1 MPIFGDCYDKMNR
14 PQHKAMELSNPQV
27 QEITRHHRYTLDE
40 LESLLQSL
48 RLELEVAPTDHKA
61 HRDLFSRI
69 ILVAERGL
77 GPPDPNDY
85 IDVDDPTVG
94 ITIVEDEQEFD
105 PEIEALRQQ
114 GWKIMTVSQV
124 AQNVEQQAARKSDAA
139 SS

>member
-1 MPIFGDCYDKMNR
+1 
-14 PQHKAMELSNPQV
+14 MEVSNSQV
-27 QEITRHHRYTLDE
+27 EEITRHHFYTLDE

-48 RLELEVAPTDHKA
+48 RMELEVAPTDYKA
-61 HRDLFSRI
+61 HRNLFSRI
-69 ILVAERGL
+69 IREAERGL
-77 GPPDPNDY
+77 KPPDPNDY
-85 IDVDDPTVG
+85 VDIDDPTFG

-124 AQNVEQQAARKSDAA
+124 AQNVEQLATGKSDNP

>member
-1 MPIFGDCYDKMNR
+1 
-14 PQHKAMELSNPQV
+14 MEASNPQV
-27 QEITRHHRYTLDE
+27 EEITRDHRYTLDE

-48 RLELEVAPTDHKA
+48 RMELEVAPTDHKA

-69 ILVAERGL
+69 SRVAERGL
-77 GPPDPNDY
+77 RPPDPNDY
-85 IDVDDPTVG
+85 IDIDDPTFG

-124 AQNVEQQAARKSDAA
+124 AQNVEQLAARKSDV
-139 SS
+139 SSS

>member
-1 MPIFGDCYDKMNR
+1 
-14 PQHKAMELSNPQV
+14 MEVSNPLV
-27 QEITRHHRYTLDE
+27 EEITSHHLYRLDE

-48 RLELEVAPTDHKA
+48 RMELEVAPTDHKA

-69 ILVAERGL
+69 IREAERGL
-77 GPPDPNDY
+77 EPPDPNDY

-114 GWKIMTVSQV
+114 GWKIMTMSQV
-124 AQNVEQQAARKSDAA
+124 AQIVEQQAARKSNSPAG
-139 SS
+139 

>member
-1 MPIFGDCYDKMNR
+1 
-14 PQHKAMELSNPQV
+14 MEVSNSQV
-27 QEITRHHRYTLDE
+27 EEITRHHFYTLDE

-48 RLELEVAPTDHKA
+48 RMELEVAPTDHKA

-69 ILVAERGL
+69 IREAERGL
-77 GPPDPNDY
+77 KPPDPNDY
-85 IDVDDPTVG
+85 VDIDDPTFG

-124 AQNVEQQAARKSDAA
+124 AQNVEQLVDGKSDNP
-139 SS
+139 SI